1 MVILRDVVATLPLLE
16 VTVTTKGY
24 VPATVGV
31 PDITPVEV
39 SSDKPV
45 GKPDGMDQVT
55 GELQL
60 LDDNV

>member
-1 MVILRDVVATLPLLE
+1 MLRDVVATLPSLE
-16 VTVTTKGY
+16 VAVTTKVY

-31 PDITPVEV
+31 PEMIPVEV

-45 GKPDGMDQVT
+45 GKPDAIDQVT